1 MTQRSRIT
9 LAASLLGLL
18 LLSAPAFAR
27 QSAQGWC
34 QAGGRTVTTSGLTST
49 TLVQQSAPSCTVT
62 VNVVGGG
69 LATIFADN
77 AGTALA
83 NPFTAA
89 SNGQWT
95 WYADNGHYS
104 VVTSGGTP
112 TLPSSV
118 TYPDILLDDTSST
131 GFTYQAVSFS
141 ATPTFNVGSASYFV
155 MNPLTGNVTSS
166 SVSGSPVG
174 GSLIG
179 FQLCQDGTGSRT
191 FAWPGN
197 FTRPPTI
204 SPIASSCTQASF
216 VFDSVSATWRV
227 FAPPG
232 DAFTSVLPTT
242 CGANSFLNTIAEQ
255 GGTCAQPSAANL
267 SNGTTGSGAVV
278 LATSPAI
285 TTPTITSPTL
295 ITPVL
300 GAATGTSLSLSST
313 LGVTGTSTLGAVT
326 TTGLTDSGNASVTGT
341 LGVTGAATAASL
353 NLAASGVLST
363 TAQSGT
369 GSLCMT
375 VNCVMTTPTLGA
387 ASGTSLALGGGT
399 ALTTTNRTGTGNL
412 VLATAPTIT
421 NSTQDIINQPAATQ
435 FTLKD
440 NQGGTRYS
448 IPSGGGAQATLNNTN
463 LLAVGNSNSVTLL
476 PTGCPPQGNTG
487 SINGTGAPANL
498 YTCSLPANT
507 VALNKVLHVVCS
519 GFHDTGTLNPLL
531 SIVINGQIVASG
543 SIGTVASQSFTLEI
557 RILNTG
563 ATTGEGAG
571 SATSAG
577 AYIPFSPSVTGLAW
591 ASIQTLACQFTV
603 TAGDHVTGRAWI
615 PELSQ

>member
-1 MTQRSRIT
+1 M
-9 LAASLLGLL
+9 
-18 LLSAPAFAR
+18 
-27 QSAQGWC
+27 QGWC
-34 QAGGRTVTTSGLTST
+34 QQGAQPVVTSGLTST
-49 TLVQQSAPSCTVT
+49 TLVQRSAASCTVT
-62 VNVVGGG
+62 VNIVGGG

-77 AGTALA
+77 AGTPLS

-89 SNGQWT
+89 SNGQWIA
-95 WYADNGHYS
+95 YSDNGHYS

-112 TLPSSV
+112 ALPSSV

-131 GFTYQAVSFS
+131 GFTYQSVSFS

-216 VFDSVSATWRV
+216 VFDSVSATWRN

-278 LATSPAI
+278 LATSPTI

-295 ITPVL
+295 VTPVL

-326 TTGLTDSGNASVTGT
+326 TTGLTNSGNASVTGT

-353 NLAASGVLST
+353 NLAATGVLST

-435 FTLKD
+435 FVLKD

-448 IPSGGGAQATLNNTN
+448 IPSGGGAIAQINNTALTGASTAN
-463 LLAVGNSNSVTLL
+463 NVQMVTACVSGAVG
-476 PTGCPPQGNTG
+476 PQTG
-487 SINGTGAPANL
+487 NGADQVI

-507 VALNKVLHVVCS
+507 LDTTTKSIDIRCGLTHTS
-519 GFHDTGTLNPLL
+519 GTVS
-531 SIVINGQIVASG
+531 SILKININGVNVLTGLSG
-543 SIGTVASQSFTLEI
+543 TTASQSISLEAE
-557 RILNTG
+557 ILRTG
-563 ATTGEGAG
+563 TTTGGSWGFIPNAAG
-571 SATSAG
+571 TMA
-577 AYIPFSPSVTGLAW
+577 PFTQGLTGLAW
-591 ASIQTLACQFTV
+591 TSIQTITCTESVAASDTWSGVMFTV
-603 TAGDHVTGRAWI
+603 KQI
-615 PELSQ
+615 Q